1 MYQLYQSLKH
11 MFKATHAA
19 HPGAARDRD
28 RIIPRAHAARGSH
41 RRAFTLVEMLVST
54 ALVVIMMAMF
64 ATIFQLAAGA
74 IGTQRGI
81 ATNDQRARTLVTIL
95 RNDLKGRSFRNLIP
109 YHPGETD
116 PGNDGPLDFD
126 NRRGYF
132 YISENDIYNDAD
144 DVLQFTV
151 DFTEGGEL
159 IFGNAFPLGD
169 VTQMDANQNQPE
181 WDDGQDTNGIG
192 TSNAA
197 EVSYFV
203 RNGNLYRRVLL
214 LRSPLDEMAVTQPT
228 DDALGM
234 APPDD
239 EFFYPM
245 YAGTLAYPTDYNS
258 GNGFD
263 PAAVTF
269 WNDFDYSAHFDATA
283 GVRFHHSTLAL
294 DNDPL
299 GGSSE
304 FPLGIPANRFGHD
317 HATGQP
323 HEFFDDPGADL
334 TFGAGM
340 DDVANSLFFG
350 RFTHEETSHPF
361 FQYPA
366 GASNDGTN
374 QINDDG
380 SGSGNPMALGATINR
395 LTLSDSVAVGVGPDD
410 QLGTA
415 DDASF
420 AGGARR
426 AEDVL
431 LTNVHS
437 FDVKIWDDGAGDFVD
452 IGNVDFEFGFF
463 NIRENRQPDYGPKG
477 TAGNGPDG
485 QPGRT
490 GTGTDADDDDSSG
503 TADDVWGPGGDGQP
517 GLAGID
523 DDGINGIDDAGE
535 LGWKGSDDTTEVGFP
550 GSDDVVNRVF
560 DTWHPQFDFDG
571 FGVDDDGDTV
581 VDDVDEADEPPYHI
595 TRASEF
601 PAAIFGPDGMPGE
614 IGFDDDGNG
623 TTDVDLGADMVPG
636 FPGDDDGNLVAD
648 FYPGADGQPGVA
660 GVDDDGVNGIDDAGE
675 LGWVGSDDFIDAEEL
690 LWPGS
695 DDTPDLNEYAYPLTD
710 DYIGIRAIRI
720 TIRYHD
726 RKSDQ
731 LRQLTIEQALV
742 NDLQPDN

>member
-95 RNDLKGRSFRNLIP
+95 RNDLTGRSFRNLIP
-109 YHPGETD
+109 YDPGETD
-116 PGNDGPLDFD
+116 PGDDGPLDFN

-151 DFTEGGEL
+151 DYGEGGGL
-159 IFGNAFPLGD
+159 FFGNVFPLGD
-169 VTQMDANQNQPE
+169 PTQMDANQNQPE
-181 WDDGQDTNGIG
+181 WDDGQDTNRIA
-192 TSNAA
+192 TSTAA

-214 LRSPLDEMAVTQPT
+214 VWSPLDETKDRQPNDEALMMAQPT
-228 DDALGM
+228 D
-234 APPDD
+234 
-239 EFFYPM
+239 EFFHPM
-245 YAGTLAYPTDYNS
+245 YAGALTYPGDYNS
-258 GNGFD
+258 GNGFSPD
-263 PAAVTF
+263 AVTF
-269 WNDFDYSAHFDATA
+269 WNDFDYSAHFDAVGG
-283 GVRFHHSTLAL
+283 GVLFHESTDSLK
-294 DNDPL
+294 ND
-299 GGSSE
+299 GTGVFAS
-304 FPLGIPANRFGHD
+304 LGIPTNRFGHD

-334 TFGAGM
+334 TFGTGG
-340 DDVANSLFFG
+340 DDVADSLFFG
-350 RFTHEETSHPF
+350 RFTHEETSNGN

-366 GASNDGTN
+366 QLPAFNG
-374 QINDDG
+374 
-380 SGSGNPMALGATINR
+380 GNPMDQAATVER
-395 LTLSDSVAVGVGPDD
+395 LTLSGSVAVGVGADD
-410 QLGTA
+410 VLGTM
-415 DDASF
+415 DDVSL
-420 AGGARR
+420 AGGTRR

-452 IGNVDFEFGFF
+452 VGNVDFQYGFF
-463 NIRENRQPDYGPKG
+463 NIRENRQPSYGPKDIV
-477 TAGNGPDG
+477 APGNGPDG
-485 QPGRT
+485 QPGRA
-490 GTGTDADDDDSSG
+490 GFDDDDNG
-503 TADDVWGPGGDGQP
+503 TADDVWGYGADGQP
-517 GLAGID
+517 GRAGVD
-523 DDGINGIDDAGE
+523 DDGDTTVDE
-535 LGWKGSDDTTEVGFP
+535 LDGTEDGAVGSDDTTEAGFP

-560 DTWHPQFDFDG
+560 DTWHPDYDFN
-571 FGVDDDGDTV
+571 GDTV
-581 VDDVDEADEPPYHI
+581 VDINDSPPYRI
-595 TRASEF
+595 TRATEF
-601 PAAIFGPDGMPGE
+601 PAVIFGPDGMPGE

-623 TTDVDLGADMVPG
+623 TIDVNLGADMAPG
-636 FPGDDDGNLVAD
+636 FV
-648 FYPGADGQPGVA
+648 
-660 GVDDDGVNGIDDAGE
+660 GVDDDGDTVVDWLDAPTNT
-675 LGWVGSDDFIDAEEL
+675 VPDADEL